1 MNIQLILRY
10 VLKRFNVLDP
20 LVNLYPCIYL
30 GSLEERLWDIAG
42 GDSRW
47 FCSVANLSRFERIC
61 KKSED
66 DTGMRCAVSI
76 RL

>member
-1 MNIQLILRY
+1 MNIQLILRH

-30 GSLEERLWDIAG
+30 GSLEEKLWDIAG
-42 GDSRW
+42 GYSRW
-47 FCSVANLSRFERIC
+47 FGGTANLSPFERIC

-66 DTGMRCAVSI
+66 DIGMLCAVSI